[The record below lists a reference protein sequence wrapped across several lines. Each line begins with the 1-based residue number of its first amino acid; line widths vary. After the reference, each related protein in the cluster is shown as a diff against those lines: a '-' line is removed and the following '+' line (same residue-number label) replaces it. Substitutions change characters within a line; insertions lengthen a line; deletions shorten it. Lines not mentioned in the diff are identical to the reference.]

1 MVALFAPTFK
11 TTPRTT
17 KGEITMAHKVPRV
30 ECKFYL
36 RPEERDHLKQVAL
49 EKEVSLSDLIGTTL
63 LKKYPMEKKKARSV
77 NLAST
82 VANCISSELPE
93 QVQLDEPLPEKTES
107 LVDESVPQ
115 DVDSIKEKE
124 SRLREVNRLLNLA
137 KKGDRLERDVY
148 FSLVEEQKT
157 LRASLGHN

>member
-1 MVALFAPTFK
+1 
-11 TTPRTT
+11 
-17 KGEITMAHKVPRV
+17 MAYKEPRV

-36 RPEERDHLKQVAL
+36 RPEERDHLKQVAQ
-49 EKEVSLSDLIGTTL
+49 EKGVSLSDLIGATL
-63 LKKYPMEKKKARSV
+63 LKKYPMAKKKARSV

-82 VANCISSELPE
+82 VANSISSELPE
-93 QVQLDEPLPEKTES
+93 QVPQDELLPEKTES
-107 LVDESVPQ
+107 SVDESAPK

-157 LRASLGHN
+157 LRAELGHN